1 MKKISIT
8 LLFLFTIGMVHAQE
22 RESGSLSSEDLRK
35 IVNHLQSRYRVPK
48 EALLDS
54 IHRLDY
60 QIQFQID
67 EEGYI
72 QEPKVIRKTSEC
84 KPCERELLRVMKNV
98 PKVNPAVQNGR
109 KVKVL
114 YTLPFNIQLQ

>member
-1 MKKISIT
+1 MKKIGVF
-8 LLFLFTIGMVHAQE
+8 LLSLFTIGMMYGQE
-22 RESGSLSSEDLRK
+22 RESGSMSSEDLRN
-35 IVNHLQSRYRVPK
+35 IVNHVQSHYRIPK

-72 QEPKVIRKTSEC
+72 QEPKITRKTSEC

-98 PKVNPAVQNGR
+98 PKVNPVIQNGR
-109 KVKVL
+109 KVKTL